1 MPSMSMLVISSLCT
15 GVFDIS
21 INNICTIKIVK
32 FIRTLPDLRD
42 DWCKAPDRHVSTLS
56 RTSVIVC
63 FHNEAWSVLLRS
75 VHSILNRSPDH
86 LLQEI
91 ILVDDASDMKHLQ
104 QDLENYMSQYPK
116 VKIVRSAERIGLIR
130 ARLMGAA
137 KATAPVLTFLDSHIE
152 CTPGILL
159 FHHFKHAH
167 EHCRIFCIFLVRLGF
182 ISA

>member
-1 MPSMSMLVISSLCT
+1 MSMLVISSPCT
-15 GVFDIS
+15 GVFYIR

-159 FHHFKHAH
+159 FHHFKLAH